1 MDPNSSYNLEM
12 RIVGPNCRAKWFSV
26 NEVVDADR
34 TLLTGLMEDLV
45 DKYPPSY
52 GDVAT
57 LFYWCMHSKVHIP
70 VRNDQEMLAMFEK
83 NRATR
88 TCLLT
93 VAYHSPGT
101 QPVLPDWESGS
112 PRKSA
117 EPPFTPS
124 IVSPSIAEPSQ
135 PSMSQPPK
143 PSQLEF
149 LANPNPMNEHM
160 GIDDEGLYIDL
171 GPNHPPPPPTSSQSQ
186 GGSKEREEEIDES
199 SDEEVADRDEECAE
213 SGSDDETS
221 DEENEEVE
229 IDESSDEEV
238 ADREPEQFP
247 DVEYDKDDPPMTVG
261 TIYPDMASFKIALA
275 SHAVKHEFN
284 YEIDKSDTGRYTVH
298 CSLRNEGCPWR
309 LHASTSA
316 DGHGIQVMC

>member
-1 MDPNSSYNLEM
+1 
-12 RIVGPNCRAKWFSV
+12 
-26 NEVVDADR
+26 
-34 TLLTGLMEDLV
+34 MEDLV

-171 GPNHPPPPPTSSQSQ
+171 GPNNPPPPPTSSQSQ

-221 DEENEEVE
+221 DEEDEEVE

>member
-1 MDPNSSYNLEM
+1 
-12 RIVGPNCRAKWFSV
+12 
-26 NEVVDADR
+26 
-34 TLLTGLMEDLV
+34 
-45 DKYPPSY
+45 
-52 GDVAT
+52 
-57 LFYWCMHSKVHIP
+57 
-70 VRNDQEMLAMFEK
+70 MLAMFEK

-112 PRKSA
+112 PRKSV

-143 PSQLEF
+143 ASQPEF

-221 DEENEEVE
+221 DEEDEEVE